1 MTQDDL
7 LKLIKEKNPKSF
19 DHLYDMYSLSL
30 YGVIHNIVQSRE
42 EAEDLLQDVM
52 VKIWDNLDKY
62 DASKGRFYTWI
73 VNIARN
79 TAIDKYRSKSFNNN
93 RKNLSTD
100 NFVSV
105 IKDSYNMSGSM
116 DAIGIT
122 KFINKLKPTCIKI
135 IDLLFFKGFTHK
147 EASEELEIP
156 MGTLKTRNRA
166 CIGELRTMLNV
177 E

>member
-19 DHLYDMYSLSL
+19 DYLYDMYSLSL
-30 YGVIHNIVQSRE
+30 YGVIHNIVKDRE

-52 VKIWDNLDKY
+52 VKIWNNLSTY
-62 DASKGRFYTWI
+62 DSSKGRFYTWI

-79 TAIDKYRSKSFNNN
+79 TAIDKYRSKDFNNN

-105 IKDSYNMSGSM
+105 IKDSYNLSGST
-116 DAIGIT
+116 DAIGIK
-122 KFINKLKPTCIKI
+122 KFIDKLKPTCVKI

-156 MGTLKTRNRA
+156 IGTIKTRNRA

-177 E
+177 

>member
-1 MTQDDL
+1 
-7 LKLIKEKNPKSF
+7 
-19 DHLYDMYSLSL
+19 LST
-30 YGVIHNIVQSRE
+30 
-42 EAEDLLQDVM
+42 
-52 VKIWDNLDKY
+52 Y

-79 TAIDKYRSKSFNNN
+79 TAIDKYRSKDFNNN

-105 IKDSYNMSGSM
+105 IKDSYNLSGST
-116 DAIGIT
+116 DAIGIK
-122 KFINKLKPTCIKI
+122 KFIDKLKPTCVKI

-156 MGTLKTRNRA
+156 IGTIKTRNRA

-177 E
+177 